1 MSRERMVLTGI
12 VGSVLLLSACT
23 GASTEPQAAPPASV
37 EQGNGTAQ
45 ARVTLTV
52 DAARHLGI
60 ETAEVRAARRS
71 RGNATL
77 VPYAAILYDP
87 AGRTW
92 VYTSPEPLVF
102 VRQPIRVEDIRGR
115 WAAVSSE
122 TPLDAPV
129 VTLGGSELLGV
140 EYGVGEE

>member
-1 MSRERMVLTGI
+1 MIRERVVLTGI
-12 VGSVLLLSACT
+12 VGGILLLSACT
-23 GASTEPQAAPPASV
+23 GASTDPQAAPPASV
-37 EQGNGTAQ
+37 EQGNGTSQ
-45 ARVTLTV
+45 ARVRLTA

-60 ETAEVRAARRS
+60 ETAGVRTARRS
-71 RGNATL
+71 GADAVL

-102 VRQPIRVEDIRGR
+102 VRQPIRVVDIRGP
-115 WAAVSSE
+115 WAVVSSAA
-122 TPLDAPV
+122 PLDTPV